1 MCVCLFY
8 LYESLRERKR
18 SEAGRGEK
26 ENRREE
32 KRVGELERE
41 NKRYIIKTSGRVN
54 MRWEVQARKAHSKT
68 A

>member
-1 MCVCLFY
+1 MRGL
-8 LYESLRERKR
+8 ERERGLRQAEERKR
-18 SEAGRGEK
+18 IE
-26 ENRREE
+26 EE